1 MKKNII
7 DILHEVIDKL
17 PPEKFE
23 KYQYYQKKYYN
34 KKYETVTKK
43 TSDEE
48 NKDMN
53 QLYDE
58 IFNEIQKIRDKSDL
72 DANRKIISNILESIP
87 DNIQY
92 DIINKT
98 SKKYEGLPH
107 NRENTDKRLKE
118 TLEEYNK
125 YLKQQQT

>member
-1 MKKNII
+1 MKKNIVEI
-7 DILHEVIDKL
+7 VHEVIDKL

-34 KKYETVTKK
+34 KKYETVIKQ

-53 QLYDE
+53 QLYEE
-58 IFNEIQKIRDKSDL
+58 IYNEIQKIRDKSEQ
-72 DANRKIISNILESIP
+72 DANRKSISDILESIP
-87 DNIQY
+87 DSIQY
-92 DIINKT
+92 EIINTT
-98 SKKYEGLPH
+98 SKKYEGTPY

-118 TLEEYNK
+118 TLEEYTK
-125 YLKQQQT
+125 YLKQQQD